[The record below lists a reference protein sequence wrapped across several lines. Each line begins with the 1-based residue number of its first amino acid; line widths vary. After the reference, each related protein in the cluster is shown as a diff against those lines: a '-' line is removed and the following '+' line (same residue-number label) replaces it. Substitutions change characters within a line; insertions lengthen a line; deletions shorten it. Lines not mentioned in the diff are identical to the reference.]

1 MNVNKEVQIPTD
13 INISIKKTSKICLE
27 VVNEFW
33 VLLLGVKSEKL
44 GITCGRRKKT
54 KFSWNRQG
62 IMQQLRGM
70 VKIILRR

>member
-44 GITCGRRKKT
+44 GITYGRKR
-54 KFSWNRQG
+54 RQNLAETDKG
-62 IMQQLRGM
+62 SCSNQEEWL
-70 VKIILRR
+70 K